1 MQEHFNLDTK
11 VSDVLKIA
19 GVGDIDP
26 GSEVASGAVA
36 WDGYVI
42 VYKGMPAALNELV
55 NVARNVERGGR
66 LGGGGS
72 SSHRVRRCDA
82 CCC

>member
-1 MQEHFNLDTK
+1 MPIDNVERLARDLSAAGALNLDTK

-55 NVARNVERGGR
+55 NVSRNLDRGGR
-66 LGGGGS
+66 LGGGG
-72 SSHRVRRCDA
+72 
-82 CCC
+82 